1 MELHEETD
9 GQLSFVEDVVN
20 HPSHYCQ
27 DGGMECIDEMI
38 AIFGKTAVKH
48 FCLLNVWK
56 YRKRAVF
63 KNGAEDMKKAEY
75 MEDQIGKIAEGVI
88 SGVTK
93 FGFFVELENT
103 VEGLVHV
110 QKLTDDYYHYDPDTL
125 SLKGERTKKI
135 YRLGQRVKIKVTGAS
150 KLHQEIDF
158 DLVRPRKE
166 KREPIPA
173 AKKKAGPRKEPS
185 RPAEPAPIKNKRR
198 RNRRRKPKPTQA

>member
-1 MELHEETD
+1 MEEYGKLTSERERA
-9 GQLSFVEDVVN
+9 
-20 HPSHYCQ
+20 
-27 DGGMECIDEMI
+27 
-38 AIFGKTAVKH
+38 AIEAEREV
-48 FCLLNVWK
+48 
-56 YRKRAVF
+56 
-63 KNGAEDMKKAEY
+63 EDMKKAEY
-75 MEDQIGKIAEGVI
+75 MEDQVGKIAEGVI

-166 KREPIPA
+166 KREAVVPA
-173 AKKKAGPRKEPS
+173 AKKTGYRKDSS
-185 RPAEPAPIKNKRR
+185 RPAESIPVKNKRR
-198 RNRRRKPKPTQA
+198 RSHRRKPKPTQA

>member
-1 MELHEETD
+1 MMKQDELKMEE
-9 GQLSFVEDVVN
+9 
-20 HPSHYCQ
+20 Y
-27 DGGMECIDEMI
+27 
-38 AIFGKTAVKH
+38 GKLTSERGTGRRSEAEREV
-48 FCLLNVWK
+48 
-56 YRKRAVF
+56 
-63 KNGAEDMKKAEY
+63 EDMKKAEY

-150 KLHQEIDF
+150 KLH
-158 DLVRPRKE
+158 RK
-166 KREPIPA
+166 
-173 AKKKAGPRKEPS
+173 S
-185 RPAEPAPIKNKRR
+185 
-198 RNRRRKPKPTQA
+198 